1 MLRLKLLV
9 IALIII
15 YLLLN
20 LSSLVQYAKLLVND
34 VNNTNLDKINKR
46 VLYFSVHG
54 GTIDEMSYVLTSRNI
69 NFTVSSYDMLK
80 KHGYA
85 ISEKL
90 ADQIIKSGQI
100 KKICDEFD
108 LIIIGDTIPLG
119 RAFIQAGPSI
129 CRSKLAL
136 QITNRYDFAIYDR
149 KSYNNLITNQIKN
162 PNVYW
167 LPNNDY
173 ELYYLNM
180 NGIEPPEQRTM
191 MIRPFGVCYHFK
203 SRVSLRKTIIYTQYL
218 INFMKNLF
226 KKEKLPNYKFEIYSG
241 PRYGG
246 PLTAKQHKLFVYI
259 PYQVST
265 MKVFQNANYRVLTAI
280 PTPRF
285 YKEIIKMDKSKVIPE
300 VVSLIEKVSDWTE
313 YFDVYNSKYIDMFI
327 QFDNWNELIDLINEK
342 NMKTHMARQHNR
354 MKRIMNMHWQ
364 ENQQKWNDFFKT
376 VL

>member
-1 MLRLKLLV
+1 MPIKIFIFRKFYIYLYLVKIFRIQKIMLRLKLLV

-20 LSSLVQYAKLLVND
+20 LSSFVQYAKLIVEG
-34 VNNTNLDKINKR
+34 VNNSNLDKINKR

-149 KSYNNLITNQIKN
+149 KSYNNLIANQIKN

-173 ELYYLNM
+173 ELYYL
-180 NGIEPPEQRTM
+180 IH
-191 MIRPFGVCYHFK
+191 YD
-203 SRVSLRKTIIYTQYL
+203 VS
-218 INFMKNLF
+218 
-226 KKEKLPNYKFEIYSG
+226 
-241 PRYGG
+241 
-246 PLTAKQHKLFVYI
+246 
-259 PYQVST
+259 
-265 MKVFQNANYRVLTAI
+265 
-280 PTPRF
+280 
-285 YKEIIKMDKSKVIPE
+285 
-300 VVSLIEKVSDWTE
+300 
-313 YFDVYNSKYIDMFI
+313 
-327 QFDNWNELIDLINEK
+327 
-342 NMKTHMARQHNR
+342 
-354 MKRIMNMHWQ
+354 
-364 ENQQKWNDFFKT
+364 
-376 VL
+376 